1 MDVRRKAFMN
11 CPLLLVFK
19 DQIIVIYSTK
29 SITTIKLL
37 HTKKNFWKCLVVL
50 MEQFLPLHQ
59 PQPQTLYLKI
69 DILGCLEFSG
79 LQWIPPG
86 DAKRPKKL
94 TGKWAKIPNNKDNQ
108 LLWSIMWSLLLR
120 SHDAIV
126 VLMSLKSENISTLI
140 ASKWLKQRE

>member
-19 DQIIVIYSTK
+19 DQNIVICPPK
-29 SITTIKLL
+29 SITAVKRL

-50 MEQFLPLHQ
+50 MEQFIPLHQ
-59 PQPQTLYLKI
+59 PQPQILYLKI

-79 LQWIPPG
+79 FQWIPPG
-86 DAKRPKKL
+86 GAKRPRKL
-94 TGKWAKIPNNKDNQ
+94 TGKWAKITNNQDNQ

-120 SHDAIV
+120 LHDAIV
-126 VLMSLKSENISTLI
+126 VIMSLKSENISNLI
-140 ASKWLKQRE
+140 ASKWLKGRE